1 MAARTMDHFTRE
13 KEFFIGIDSDGC
25 VFDTME
31 LKHKECFCPEFVYH
45 FSLQSVSRYARQVW
59 EFVNLYSTTRGI
71 NRFLAVIRAVDLLAA
86 HPEASKRSP
95 HLPSLT
101 ALRRWVQRETKL
113 GMHTLTEELER
124 NPDPELA
131 LVHRWSQGVNEAI
144 ARMVQGGIP
153 PFPYV
158 KESLALMQEKA
169 DTLVVSQTPFEA
181 LEREW
186 TEQGIHTYVK
196 AIAGQEVGN
205 KARQI
210 AAAVADHYPPSH
222 RLMIGDAPGDL
233 EAARAN
239 EALFFPIIPGQEE
252 ASWEELHREGLPR
265 FFEGRFEGEY
275 QHRLLERFER
285 SLPSTPPWEA
295 T

>member
-1 MAARTMDHFTRE
+1 
-13 KEFFIGIDSDGC
+13 
-25 VFDTME
+25 
-31 LKHKECFCPEFVYH
+31 
-45 FSLQSVSRYARQVW
+45 
-59 EFVNLYSTTRGI
+59 
-71 NRFLAVIRAVDLLAA
+71 
-86 HPEASKRSP
+86 
-95 HLPSLT
+95 
-101 ALRRWVQRETKL
+101 
-113 GMHTLTEELER
+113 
-124 NPDPELA
+124 
-131 LVHRWSQGVNEAI
+131 
-144 ARMVQGGIP
+144 
-153 PFPYV
+153 
-158 KESLALMQEKA
+158 MQEKA

-186 TEQGIHTYVK
+186 TEQGISQYVK

-239 EALFFPIIPGQEE
+239 DALFFPIIPGQEE
-252 ASWEELHREGLPR
+252 ASWEELHREGLHR
-265 FFEGRFEGEY
+265 FFEGRFEGAY
-275 QHRLLERFER
+275 QDRLLERFER